1 MGSAVLVTCLV
12 AGGSAL
18 AQQSDAAA
26 DPRAQ
31 ARALGE
37 EGLIRFRE
45 GDFKGA
51 LARFDDAE
59 ALVRMPTL
67 SVRAARCLERL
78 GRWVEAADRFQA
90 TTLLSVDDSLPEEF
104 REAQRV
110 AKQEAEAERRLLLVR
125 IPTVLIR
132 SAGVRPDLVTLDGTT
147 LPAADWDKALPVD
160 PGGHE
165 IVARYGERSE
175 PWSVT
180 ARPREQIVVELR
192 LDAPRPAP
200 VPARSPVRPSP
211 APQRIRGNDELV
223 IAGATLLSAA
233 GVASAIG
240 IGAWVVVMNAQ
251 SDLDRLCGS
260 GRECTASELGPTGR
274 RTLAT
279 HDDAT
284 TATVASFVTAGVFLT
299 AGVSV
304 LVPGLV
310 VQSDEGPLV
319 SVHVAPTMLEV
330 HGVF

>member
-1 MGSAVLVTCLV
+1 MGSAVLVACLV
-12 AGGSAL
+12 AGCSAL
-18 AQQSDAAA
+18 AQQPDAAG

-90 TTLLSVDDSLPEEF
+90 TTLLPVDDSLPEEF

-132 SAGVRPDLVTLDGTT
+132 SAGLRPDLVSLDGTT

-160 PGGHE
+160 PGEHE

-175 PWSVT
+175 RRIVT
-180 ARPREQIVVELR
+180 ARPREQTVVELR
-192 LDAPRPAP
+192 LDAPRPGP
-200 VPARSPVRPSP
+200 VATRSPVTPSP
-211 APQRIRGNDELV
+211 APQTRGNDELV

-233 GVASAIG
+233 GVATAIG

-251 SDLDRLCGS
+251 SDLDPLCGS

-279 HDDAT
+279 HEDAT

-319 SVHVAPTMLEV
+319 SVHVAPTTLEV